1 MEPTPSNIPEILNWI
16 ERFGISFAILCV
28 FLFVLLK
35 VGYWLGEKVIVPV
48 VTGHTGFLTEVKN
61 AVWDIAKSNILI
73 NSNMEQL
80 IDIQKENSENIKKLI
95 EINQEKPLVR
105 ERKTTIIPKT
115 EISRHESIAST

>member
-1 MEPTPSNIPEILNWI
+1 METEPSNIPEILNWI

-35 VGYWLGEKVIVPV
+35 VGYWFGEKVIVPV
-48 VTGHTGFLTEVKN
+48 VTGHTGFLTELKN
-61 AVWDIAKSNILI
+61 AVWDIAKSNVLI

-80 IDIQKENSENIKKLI
+80 IDIQKENSENIKKII
-95 EINQEKPLVR
+95 EINYEKPLAR

-115 EISRHESIAST
+115 EISRHEPVTTT